1 MPRLIPAGRIM
12 FALGMLGLA
21 FICIL
26 AQDFIIGRPPALPAQ
41 LIGVAPLLGYVLA
54 GVVALS
60 ALAIIID
67 HKYAAYGALVIGFL
81 ILVSLLFRQLPNF
94 MTDWLNALKS
104 FFMVGGSIIIAATY
118 TGEQRALKTL
128 SDKTWDVLIYVG
140 CVFLAAFFIA
150 GGYSH
155 FLYAEFVKG
164 FIPAYIPFHTF
175 FTYFCAICLF
185 AGGIGI
191 LIPATRRLAA
201 LLSGIMV
208 FGWFLLLHIPRFFA
222 NMNDPSDR
230 MGLCESFAFA
240 GFFFALTGLSERK
253 K

>member
-1 MPRLIPAGRIM
+1 MPGLISAGRIM
-12 FALGMLGLA
+12 FAMGMLGLA

-41 LIGVAPLLGYVLA
+41 LIGMAPLLGYVSA

-60 ALAIIID
+60 ALAIIIN
-67 HKYAAYGALVIGFL
+67 HKYAAYGALVIGLL
-81 ILVSLLFRQLPNF
+81 ILVSALFRQVPSF
-94 MTDWLNALKS
+94 TSQWLSALKS
-104 FFMVGGSIIIAATY
+104 FFMVGGALIIAATY
-118 TGEQRALKTL
+118 AGEQRVFKTL
-128 SDKTWDVLIYVG
+128 SNKTWDVLIYIG
-140 CVFLAAFFIA
+140 CIFLAAFFIA

-164 FIPAYIPFHTF
+164 FIPGYIPFHAF

-185 AGGIGI
+185 AGGIGV
-191 LIPATRRLAA
+191 LIPVTRRWAA

-222 NMNDPSDR
+222 HMNDPSDR

-240 GFFFALTGLSERK
+240 GFFFALAGISAK
-253 K
+253 KK

>member
-1 MPRLIPAGRIM
+1 MPRLISAGRLM
-12 FALGMLGLA
+12 FAIGMLGLA

-41 LIGVAPLLGYVLA
+41 LIGMAPLLGYVSA
-54 GVVALS
+54 GIVALS
-60 ALAIIID
+60 AFAIIIN
-67 HKYAAYGALVIGFL
+67 HKYAAYGALVIGLL
-81 ILVSLLFRQLPNF
+81 ILVSALFRQVPSF
-94 MTDWLNALKS
+94 TSQWLSALKS

-128 SDKTWDVLIYVG
+128 GDKNRAVLIYIG

-164 FIPAYIPFHTF
+164 FIPEYIPFHGF

-191 LIPATRRLAA
+191 LIPATRRWAA

-208 FGWFLLLHIPRFFA
+208 FGWFLLLHIPRFFV

-240 GFFFALTGLSERK
+240 GFFFALTGISEK
-253 K
+253 KK

>member
-1 MPRLIPAGRIM
+1 MPKLIFAGRLM

-26 AQDFIIGRPPALPAQ
+26 AQDFIVGRPPALPPS
-41 LIGVAPLLGYVLA
+41 LIGIAPILGYVSA
-54 GVVALS
+54 VVIALS
-60 ALAIIID
+60 ALAIIAN
-67 HKYAAYGALVIGFL
+67 HKYAAYGALVIGSL
-81 ILVSLLFRQLPNF
+81 ILISLLFRQLPNF
-94 MTDWLNALKS
+94 TTDWLNALKS
-104 FFMVGGSIIIAATY
+104 LFMVGGSIIIAATY

-128 SDKTWDVLIYVG
+128 STKNWDVLIYVG
-140 CVFLAAFFIA
+140 CVFLASFFIA
-150 GGYSH
+150 GGYAH

-164 FIPAYIPFHTF
+164 FIPAYIPFHAF

-208 FGWFLLLHIPRFFA
+208 FGWFLLLHVPRFFT

>member
-1 MPRLIPAGRIM
+1 MPRLISAGRMM
-12 FALGMLGLA
+12 FAIGMLGLA

-41 LIGVAPLLGYVLA
+41 LIGIAPLLGYVLA

-60 ALAIIID
+60 ALAIIINP
-67 HKYAAYGALVIGFL
+67 KYAAYGALVIGLL
-81 ILVSLLFRQLPNF
+81 ILVSALFRQLPSF
-94 MTDWLNALKS
+94 TSQWLSTLKS
-104 FFMVGGSIIIAATY
+104 FFMVGGALIIAATY

-164 FIPAYIPFHTF
+164 FIPEYIPFHAF

-185 AGGIGI
+185 AGGIGV

-240 GFFFALTGLSERK
+240 GVFFALAGISERK

>member
-1 MPRLIPAGRIM
+1 
-12 FALGMLGLA
+12 
-21 FICIL
+21 
-26 AQDFIIGRPPALPAQ
+26 
-41 LIGVAPLLGYVLA
+41 
-54 GVVALS
+54 
-60 ALAIIID
+60 
-67 HKYAAYGALVIGFL
+67 VIGLL
-81 ILVSLLFRQLPNF
+81 ILVSALFRQLPSF
-94 MTDWLNALKS
+94 TSQWLSTLKS
-104 FFMVGGSIIIAATY
+104 FFMVGGALIIAATY

-128 SDKTWDVLIYVG
+128 SDKTWDVVIYVG

-164 FIPAYIPFHTF
+164 FIPEYIPFHAF

-185 AGGIGI
+185 AGGIGV

-240 GFFFALTGLSERK
+240 GVFFALAGISERK

>member
-1 MPRLIPAGRIM
+1 MPRLISVGRMM

-21 FICIL
+21 FICVL
-26 AQDFIIGRPPALPAQ
+26 TQDFIIGRPPALPAQ
-41 LIGVAPLLGYVLA
+41 FIGIAPLLGYVSA

-60 ALAIIID
+60 AFAILIN
-67 HKYAAYGALVIGFL
+67 HKYAAYGALVIGLL
-81 ILVSLLFRQLPNF
+81 ILLSALFRQLPSF
-94 MTDWLNALKS
+94 ASQWLSALKS
-104 FFMVGGSIIIAATY
+104 LFMVGGAIIIAATY
-118 TGEQRALKTL
+118 SGEQRALKTL
-128 SDKTWDVLIYVG
+128 SGKTWDVLIYVG
-140 CVFLAAFFIA
+140 RVFLAAFFIA

-155 FLYAEFVKG
+155 FLYAGFVKG
-164 FIPAYIPFHTF
+164 FIPDYIPFHAF

-185 AGGIGI
+185 AGGIGV

-240 GFFFALTGLSERK
+240 GFFFALAGISERK